1 MERKR
6 DMPRTLQSQAVLA
19 LELFGTSK
27 FSVPPFLPP
36 TFGSKG
42 PPSLPLTQKSVPT
55 ASVSN
60 QKRIMIGRAT
70 APFQG
75 LLCRSSVTYLRSEQS
90 QPVFKSSP
98 SQSRMKQAK
107 QKESRCHPS
116 EQGKGP
122 VKSLLDRKTLITIC
136 KSRLNLS
143 CTWCSFQVLI
153 YEACSPSKNGQG
165 LPATASL
172 QTSML
177 TRAFVPQ
184 VLHHLAPT
192 HLPSTPT
199 AKPQA
204 AQV

>member
-1 MERKR
+1 MTR
-6 DMPRTLQSQAVLA
+6 
-19 LELFGTSK
+19 
-27 FSVPPFLPP
+27 
-36 TFGSKG
+36 
-42 PPSLPLTQKSVPT
+42 KSVPT

-60 QKRIMIGRAT
+60 QKRIMIGQAT

-75 LLCRSSVTYLRSEQS
+75 FLCRSSVTYLRSEQS

-98 SQSRMKQAK
+98 FSK

-122 VKSLLDRKTLITIC
+122 VKSLAGRKTFITIC

-143 CTWCSFQVLI
+143 CTRCSFQVLI
-153 YEACSPSKNGQG
+153 YEACSPSENGQG
-165 LPATASL
+165 LPAAASL
-172 QTSML
+172 QNSML

-184 VLHHLAPT
+184 VFHHPAPT
-192 HLPSTPT
+192 HLPSTPI